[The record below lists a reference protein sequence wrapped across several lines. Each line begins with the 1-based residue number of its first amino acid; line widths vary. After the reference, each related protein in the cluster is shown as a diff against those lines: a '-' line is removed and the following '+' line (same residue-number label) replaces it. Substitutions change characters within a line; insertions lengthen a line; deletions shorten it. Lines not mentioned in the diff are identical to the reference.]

1 MEGNNPA
8 LFSFKNKK
16 KRDQNAKCNF
26 LLIFIKEV
34 EKYFSQRLKGDFKK
48 KKRKEENN
56 KYLKIRKIKI
66 LKSFNPND
74 NSWI

>member
-26 LLIFIKEV
+26 LLIFIKGA
-34 EKYFSQRLKGDFKK
+34 EKYFYQRLKGDFKK
-48 KKRKEENN
+48 KKRKE
-56 KYLKIRKIKI
+56 
-66 LKSFNPND
+66 
-74 NSWI
+74 

>member
-16 KRDQNAKCNF
+16 KRDQKAKCNF